1 MFTGLTREICEQAW
15 AVISPAIDKAA
26 ELEVTNR
33 HTGTLVVLDPVASD
47 GSILF
52 VAHVGGE
59 INERTHEFATAKAQ
73 LVLRTGRDTSS
84 LRSSAPHL
92 YRAGDIKWPGG
103 IIREGLIVAFSGV
116 QGEMDEMISEWF
128 ASTVRGICRVAF
140 IGPDGGDA
148 QPTPYL
154 GREG

>member
-1 MFTGLTREICEQAW
+1 MFVGLTRDICEQAW
-15 AVISPAIDKAA
+15 DVIHPAIVRAA
-26 ELEVTNR
+26 ERGVTNR
-33 HTGTLVVLDPVASD
+33 LTGTLVVLDPVASD

-52 VAHVGGE
+52 TAHVNGE
-59 INERTHEFATAKAQ
+59 VNERTQEFATAKAQ

-92 YRAGDIKWPGG
+92 YAPGDIKWPGG
-103 IIREGLIVAFSGV
+103 VIREGLIVAFSGV
-116 QGEMDEMISEWF
+116 QGEMDEMIAEWF

-140 IGPDGGDA
+140 LGPEGGDA

-154 GREG
+154 GRSA